1 MRRLAFVFTSPPHTT
16 SAGREGLDAL
26 LAASAFSDDVRVFFA
41 GDGVF
46 QLLRD
51 QKPARILARDYVA
64 TFGVM
69 PLYDIERVYLCG
81 ESLRAR
87 GLDTVTQWATDCTIL
102 PAARMRA
109 ELAQCDVVLTF

>member
-26 LAASAFSDDVRVFFA
+26 LAASAFSEDVWVFFV

-46 QLLRD
+46 QLLPN
-51 QKPARILARDYVA
+51 QQPAQILARDYVA

-69 PLYDIERVYLCG
+69 ALYDIEHVYLCAD
-81 ESLRAR
+81 SLRER
-87 GLDTVTQWATDCTIL
+87 GLEEVTEWA
-102 PAARMRA
+102 AACSALSAEQMRA
-109 ELAQCDVVLTF
+109 ELAHCDVILTF

>member
-26 LAASAFSDDVRVFFA
+26 LAASAFSEDVRVFFV

-51 QKPARILARDYVA
+51 QKPAQILARDYVA

-69 PLYDIERVYLCG
+69 PLYDIEHVYLCG
-81 ESLRAR
+81 ESLHER
-87 GLDTVTQWATDCTIL
+87 GLQDVTAWATACSVL
-102 PAARMRA
+102 PAAQMRA